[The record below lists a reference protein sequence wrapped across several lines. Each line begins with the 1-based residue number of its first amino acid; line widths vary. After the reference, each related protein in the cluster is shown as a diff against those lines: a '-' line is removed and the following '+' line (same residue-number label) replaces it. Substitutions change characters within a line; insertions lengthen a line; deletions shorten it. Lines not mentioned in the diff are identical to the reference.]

1 MNRAASIT
9 DILKPLADA
18 PHQAYL
24 SNALQVA
31 DVLKWI
37 LYQTGPADVQMTSFS
52 ISEEFLRR
60 IFFIE
65 KENLV
70 RSLDIVLDFKATNK
84 TLILWPFI
92 AQTVKSCHLADNHS
106 KLLLV
111 SNGRWKVSVI
121 MSQNL
126 TRGNRCESGSI
137 TTDAAVFD
145 SLHSQLEYLITR
157 QSVPFHEVFAKRIS
171 GVASE

>member
-1 MNRAASIT
+1 MKRTASIS
-9 DILKPLADA
+9 DILSPLAVT
-18 PHQAYL
+18 PFQAYL
-24 SNALQVA
+24 SNVLQVA

-37 LYQTGPADVQMTSFS
+37 LDQTGPADVQMTSFS

-92 AQTVKSCHLADNHS
+92 AQTVKNCYLADNHS

-111 SNGRWKVSVI
+111 SNEKWKVAVV

-126 TRGNRCESGSI
+126 TRGNRYESGSVS
-137 TTDAAVFD
+137 TDSRVFD
-145 SLHSQLEYLITR
+145 SLHSQLDYLITS
-157 QSVPFHEVFAKRIS
+157 QSVPFHEVFART
-171 GVASE
+171 VANH

>member
-1 MNRAASIT
+1 MKRAASIS
-9 DILKPLADA
+9 DILSPLASTRQ
-18 PHQAYL
+18 QAYL
-24 SNALQVA
+24 SNVLQVA
-31 DVLKWI
+31 DVLRWI
-37 LYQTGPADVQMTSFS
+37 LDQTGPADVKMTSFS

-92 AQTVKSCHLADNHS
+92 AQTVRNCYLADNHS

-111 SNGRWKVSVI
+111 SNDEWKVAVV

-126 TRGNRCESGSI
+126 TRGNRYESGFIS
-137 TTDAAVFD
+137 TDPVVFA
-145 SLHSQLEYLITR
+145 SLNNQLEYLITR
-157 QSVPFHEVFAKRIS
+157 QSVPFNDVFART
-171 GVASE
+171 VANN

>member
-1 MNRAASIT
+1 MKRTASIT
-9 DILKPLADA
+9 DILKPLVEV
-18 PHQAYL
+18 PYQAYL
-24 SNALQVA
+24 SNVLQVA
-31 DVLKWI
+31 DVLQWI
-37 LYQTGPADVQMTSFS
+37 LNQTGPADVQMTSFS

-65 KENLV
+65 KANLV

-92 AQTVKSCHLADNHS
+92 AQTVRNCYLADNHS

-111 SNGRWKVSVI
+111 SNEKWKVAVV

-126 TRGNRCESGSI
+126 TRGNRYESGSI
-137 TTDAAVFD
+137 STDPRVFE
-145 SLHSQLEYLITR
+145 SLHIQLDYLITR
-157 QSVPFHEVFAKRIS
+157 QSVPFHEVFART
-171 GVASE
+171 VANH

>member
-1 MNRAASIT
+1 MPRTAPVT
-9 DILKPLADA
+9 EILKPLADM

-31 DVLKWI
+31 DVLRWV
-37 LYQTGPADVQMTSFS
+37 LGQTGPADVQMTSFS

-92 AQTVKSCHLADNHS
+92 AQTIRNCYLADNHS

-111 SNGRWKVSVI
+111 SNEKWKVAVI

-126 TRGNRCESGSI
+126 TRGNRYESGTI
-137 TTDAAVFD
+137 TTDTLVFD
-145 SLHSQLEYLITR
+145 SLHEQLDYLITR
-157 QSVPFHEVFAKRIS
+157 QSVPFHEIFART
-171 GVASE
+171 VANG